1 MGVATTWH
9 INRTWLAKAPIMHL
23 MWLSRVACCLTVWG
37 LCCSTVCSLCY
48 VCDTGMY
55 SLSTLSLHT
64 PVFCLSLAILS
75 SFNTHK
81 KQSPLTSTH
90 IQIKDHNFIFILS
103 FYYCGFDHFTLWL
116 KGQSRELDCPLFAHQ
131 THAHPRQSLQR
142 EITVIF
148 VQSQELY

>member
-75 SFNTHK
+75 SFNTYK
-81 KQSPLTSTH
+81 KT
-90 IQIKDHNFIFILS
+90 IS
-103 FYYCGFDHFTLWL
+103 FDIYTYTNKRSQLYFYFVLLLLWIRSFNIVTEKAESWTWL
-116 KGQSRELDCPLFAHQ
+116 PIICPPN
-131 THAHPRQSLQR
+131 TCPP
-142 EITVIF
+142 
-148 VQSQELY
+148 